1 MKRIFCVL
9 ISLTIVLF
17 VGCNKNK
24 DIPVP
29 DLKVSADSSEIFVER
44 GSYQWTNN
52 VGFYNKETVNA
63 DSASPE
69 QIADTMEG
77 NKVKSQSEL
86 ILNFSE
92 KPSNVKV
99 VAWGEFKDNKYTST
113 NEKIIVPKEKGT
125 YIYEVLGEWTQGYVS
140 YTIKVLVTDK

>member
-1 MKRIFCVL
+1 MKRIVYVL
-9 ISLTIVLF
+9 ISLIILLF
-17 VGCNKNK
+17 VGCNRNK
-24 DIPVP
+24 EIPVP
-29 DLKVSADSSEIFVER
+29 DLKVSVDNSEVLVER

-69 QIADTMEG
+69 QIAYTMEG
-77 NKVKSQSEL
+77 NQVKPQLEL

-92 KPSNVKV
+92 KPNNVKV
-99 VAWGEFKDNKYTST
+99 IAWGEFKDNKYNYT

-140 YTIKVLVTDK
+140 YTIKVIITDK